1 MSGVENFSL
10 YLISAILFVLTPGID
25 TIFILNK
32 SLTKGK
38 KSGFYSSLGI
48 CSGILVH
55 TTFAALGLSIILAQ
69 SAIAFSLI
77 KYLGAAYLIY
87 IGLKALFSK
96 KETLNFKEQSLE
108 TESVWASFRSGVIT
122 NVFNPKV
129 ALFFLSFFP
138 QFISKTNTDSAL
150 PFFILGFTYA
160 GLGIIW
166 CFILAYFSSLFSS
179 KLKTNEKFN
188 FWLNKTSSAIYILM
202 GLKIA
207 MAKK

>member
-10 YLISAILFVLTPGID
+10 YVISAIIFVLTPGID

-38 KSGFYSSLGI
+38 KTGLYSSLGI

-55 TTFAALGLSIILAQ
+55 TTFAALGLSIILAK

-87 IGLKALFSK
+87 IGVKALLTKQDKF
-96 KETLNFKEQSLE
+96 NFKEEQQENE
-108 TESVWASFRSGVIT
+108 TFWTSYSSGVIT
-122 NVFNPKV
+122 NVLNPKV

-150 PFFILGFTYA
+150 PFFILGLTYA

-166 CFILAYFSSLFSS
+166 CFILAYFSSLFSN
-179 KLKTNEKFN
+179 KLKENEKFN
-188 FWLNKTSSAIYILM
+188 FWLNKTSSLIFILM

-207 MAKK
+207 LDKK

>member
-1 MSGVENFSL
+1 MSGIENFSFFI
-10 YLISAILFVLTPGID
+10 ISAIIFVLTPGID

-38 KSGFYSSLGI
+38 KTGFYSSLGI

-55 TTFAALGLSIILAQ
+55 TSFAALGLSIILAK

-96 KETLNFKEQSLE
+96 KETLSFKQQTET
-108 TESVWASFRSGVIT
+108 TESIWTSYRSGVIT
-122 NVFNPKV
+122 NVLNPKV

-166 CFILAYFSSLFSS
+166 CFILAHFSATFSN
-179 KLKTNEKFN
+179 KLKKNEKFN
-188 FWLNKTSSAIYILM
+188 FWLNKTSSVIYILM

-207 MAKK
+207 MSKK

>member
-1 MSGVENFSL
+1 MSGIENFSL
-10 YLISAILFVLTPGID
+10 FIISAIIFVLTPGID

-38 KSGFYSSLGI
+38 KTGFYSSLGI

-55 TTFAALGLSIILAQ
+55 TSFAALGLSIILAK

-96 KETLNFKEQSLE
+96 KETLSFKQQTET
-108 TESVWASFRSGVIT
+108 TESIWTSYRSGIIT
-122 NVFNPKV
+122 NVLNPKV

-166 CFILAYFSSLFSS
+166 CFILAHFSATFSN
-179 KLKTNEKFN
+179 KLKKNEKFN
-188 FWLNKTSSAIYILM
+188 FWLNKTSSVIYILM

-207 MAKK
+207 MSKK